1 MSGTPLPV
9 VVVLADRTPPLL
21 ERISGAARV
30 RQVTEDGLADA
41 LTRADAL
48 LVWDF
53 LTDALPRCWP
63 RQGGP
68 RWVHT
73 ASAGVDRLMFP
84 ALRDSD
90 AVVTN
95 SRGVFEQPI
104 AEYVAG
110 LVLAMA
116 KDLPGTLALQ
126 RERVWRHRDTERV
139 GGTRA
144 LVVGAGPIGRAVARL
159 LAALGIR
166 PTLVA
171 RTARDVDA
179 EFGRVHPF
187 TGLPALLPDADWV
200 VCAAPLTEE
209 TEGMFDAA
217 AFGRMRPGARFV
229 NIGRGPLVVE
239 EDLLAALRGGR
250 LAGAALDVFHTE
262 PLPASSPLWDALGLL
277 VSPHMSA
284 DTYGW
289 HEDLA
294 EVFLDNFERWTAG
307 RPLRNVVDKTLGY
320 VPVDPAAASTPAT
333 EEGTR

>member
-84 ALRDSD
+84 ALRDSE

-229 NIGRGPLVVE
+229 NVGRGPLVVE

-262 PLPASSPLWDALGLL
+262 PLPASSPLWDAPGLL